1 MDLKRP
7 PASQPSHFLR
17 RGRHARVVR
26 RSRGMG
32 RKGRLALFGALFG
45 LGVLAGTVYAG
56 AHYLTHSKHFR
67 VRRIEVARAPHAPQ
81 DELRRALERY
91 RGRNLF
97 RLDLSRLERDLEKC
111 RWVKRAAVTRVLPDG
126 LRCAVEERV
135 PRGLALL
142 RGRVVLVDGEGAI
155 LDAYDARTQGY
166 SFPIFTGLDERNAG
180 RSAAQIARG
189 VALLDY
195 LDAGHPGLAAEIS
208 EIGLARDDRLELR
221 LNEGGPVV
229 RLHPQDFGTNLE
241 RYLTMRRYLATNFGD
256 GAYVDLRFKD
266 RIAFKPALK
275 RGT

>member
-1 MDLKRP
+1 MSP
-7 PASQPSHFLR
+7 
-17 RGRHARVVR
+17 
-26 RSRGMG
+26 
-32 RKGRLALFGALFG
+32 KGRLALWGALFG
-45 LGVLAGTVYAG
+45 IGVLGGTAYAG
-56 AHYLTHSKHFR
+56 AHYLTHAPRFR
-67 VRRIEVARAPHAPQ
+67 VRRIEVASAPHAPR
-81 DELRRALERY
+81 DELRSTLERY

-97 RLDLSRLERDLEKC
+97 RLDLRHLERDLEKC
-111 RWVKRAAVTRVLPDG
+111 RWVKRAAVKRVLPDG
-126 LRCAVEERV
+126 LHCSVVERV

-142 RGRVVLVDGEGAI
+142 RGKVVLVDGEGAVI
-155 LDAYDARTQGY
+155 DAYDARTQGY
-166 SFPIFTGLDERNAG
+166 SFPILTGLDEKDAG
-180 RSAAQIARG
+180 RCAVQIARG

-208 EIGLARDDRLELR
+208 EIGLLRDDRLELR

-241 RYLTMRRYLATNFGD
+241 RYLTMRRYLATNFGG